1 MQRGALM
8 IYKAYALI
16 FDRSRSK
23 MRSADEVT
31 LVDAMHG
38 TNLDARAATGAQVV
52 VDGCEVILYGD
63 STVGAGLLTL
73 HTADTAVGAVLT
85 GECALILVGAFHN
98 NTGGVVDKVNDA
110 VGALAYAD
118 AASDALLGVN
128 VCDTVLDRDSVLR
141 ANHSAV
147 TVAEAGE
154 GAEFIAAVC
163 HIGGAAGL
171 VTLVVVLSGCYVT
184 GAVAGNVSNLFNNV
198 LSGNAEDSRDLLSG
212 TVTAGN
218 AEIGLVGGF
227 FRKSLS
233 ITVTSGISARAAVCT
248 GQTVTDSQSGLI
260 LFHSEEYA
268 RYRKNNGADD
278 TDAEKEKNGNKNL

>member
-1 MQRGALM
+1 
-8 IYKAYALI
+8 
-16 FDRSRSK
+16 
-23 MRSADEVT
+23 MRSANEVT

-52 VDGCEVILYGD
+52 VDGCEVILYSD

-85 GECALILVGAFHN
+85 GERALILVGAFHN
-98 NTGGVVDKVNDA
+98 NAGGVVDKVNDA
-110 VGALAYAD
+110 VGALAHAD
-118 AASDALLGVN
+118 AAADTLLGVN

-147 TVAEAGE
+147 TVAKAGK

-163 HIGGAAGL
+163 HVGGAAGL

-218 AEIGLVGGF
+218 AEIGLVGGL

-268 RYRKNNGADD
+268 RYRKNNGADN